1 MLRRPFPAQP
11 PSTVLPLQSRISNR
25 IGPADASLSPF
36 EGKREARGRQFCVE
50 IGASVAGG
58 PLQRASH
65 HQPEQR
71 QDCPGREP
79 QAKRARGGGRNPP
92 AQKRQGP
99 TTPF

>member
-50 IGASVAGG
+50 IGASLAGG

-65 HQPEQR
+65 HPREQTD
-71 QDCPGREP
+71 DCQGGEP
-79 QAKRARGGGRNPP
+79 QAKQRRGGGRKPE
-92 AQKRQGP
+92 QQERE
-99 TTPF
+99 TT